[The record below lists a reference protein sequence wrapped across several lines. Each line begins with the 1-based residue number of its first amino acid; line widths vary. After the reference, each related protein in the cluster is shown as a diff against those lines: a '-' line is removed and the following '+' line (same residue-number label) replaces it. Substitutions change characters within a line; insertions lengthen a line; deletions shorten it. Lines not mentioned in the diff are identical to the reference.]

1 MRSSGSHDTPPA
13 HGAPLLFT
21 VVLALA
27 FVGYL
32 VGVGDPPR
40 EQSPLV
46 REEAAGEEAPGRPMP
61 SYLDLRLSPR
71 GEDARLAEDLERLR
85 GPARTEPVVRAGE
98 LRLAVAERSRNRA
111 YDGAPP
117 TVPHPVRQDSASECR
132 VCHEEGLRLRG
143 ALASALPHAAF
154 TSCTQCHVV
163 QDSPIPGASLPPE
176 TVGNSFV
183 GLLDAEPGARAW
195 TGAPP
200 VIPHSTPMRETCL
213 GCHGPNGRDALRSSH
228 PERESCTQCHAAR
241 ASLAQGPWSPP

>member
-1 MRSSGSHDTPPA
+1 MRAAEPLDPLPA
-13 HGAPLLFT
+13 HGAPLFFS

-46 REEAAGEEAPGRPMP
+46 RESMDDEDPPGSPMP
-61 SYLDLRLSPR
+61 SYLELRRTPR
-71 GEDARLAEDLERLR
+71 GEGAHLAEDLQRLR
-85 GPARTEPVVRAGE
+85 GPARTKPVERGGE
-98 LRLAVAERSRNRA
+98 LRRTVAERSKNRA

-117 TVPHPVRQDSASECR
+117 TVPHPVRQDAASECLA
-132 VCHEEGLRLRG
+132 CHEEGLRLRG

-163 QDSPIPGASLPPE
+163 QESPIPGADPPAE
-176 TVGNSFV
+176 TVGTAFV

-200 VIPHSTPMRETCL
+200 VIPHATPMRENCL

-228 PERESCTQCHAAR
+228 PERESCTQCHAGR
-241 ASLAQGPWSPP
+241 SSLAQGPWSPP